1 MMMKGVYKTV
11 MGQCDYLWKA
21 ILSLKKKKKKRRKE
35 MKKEKRVITMGHV
48 AAYSYLN
55 DQFGLYLVL
64 FVE

>member
-1 MMMKGVYKTV
+1 MWLPVKSHF
-11 MGQCDYLWKA
+11 
-21 ILSLKKKKKKRRKE
+21 IIKKKKKEKKRRKE

>member
-1 MMMKGVYKTV
+1 
-11 MGQCDYLWKA
+11 
-21 ILSLKKKKKKRRKE
+21 

>member
-1 MMMKGVYKTV
+1 
-11 MGQCDYLWKA
+11 
-21 ILSLKKKKKKRRKE
+21 

-64 FVE
+64 FVEQLQQHLSSD